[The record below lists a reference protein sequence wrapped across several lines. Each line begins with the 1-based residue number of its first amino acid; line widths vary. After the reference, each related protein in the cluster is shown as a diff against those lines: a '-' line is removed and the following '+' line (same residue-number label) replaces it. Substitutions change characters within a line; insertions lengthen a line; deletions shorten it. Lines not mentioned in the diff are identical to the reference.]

1 MLGHLK
7 TKQRSTLNLTE
18 TKNSA
23 KFKFFKSAAAKK
35 NQQFFLSFCSRVY
48 FSVYC

>member
-23 KFKFFKSAAAKK
+23 KLKFFKSAAAKK
-35 NQQFFLSFCSRVY
+35 TQQFFLLFYSKGY